1 MKARVMNAPK
11 KQILIYGFEEEA
23 CGKFR
28 RCADEM
34 KLGLKILPS
43 DCAGEKVGY
52 LADFPGF
59 SLCGESLEREGR
71 CVIFSCIDG
80 KTLNSLL
87 DLMRERGLGG
97 IPLKAAVTACNQK
110 MTLAELM
117 ETEVDM
123 FTTVFIGCAETK
135 VIRGKMVTPRGYKLE

>member
-1 MKARVMNAPK
+1 MKARVMNSPK

-23 CGKFR
+23 CEKFR
-28 RCADEM
+28 SCAHEM

-59 SLCGESLEREGR
+59 SPCGESLELDGQ

-80 KTLNSLL
+80 KSLNRLL

-117 ETEVDM
+117 TE
-123 FTTVFIGCAETK
+123 
-135 VIRGKMVTPRGYKLE
+135 LEKEHKAMHPGE